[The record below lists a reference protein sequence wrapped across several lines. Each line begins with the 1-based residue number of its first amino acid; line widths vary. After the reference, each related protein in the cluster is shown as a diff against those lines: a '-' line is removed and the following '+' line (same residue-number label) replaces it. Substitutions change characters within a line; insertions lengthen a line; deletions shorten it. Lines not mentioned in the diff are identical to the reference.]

1 MSLATPFIIRAK
13 PWVIT
18 LLKLCGFWTKVSTL
32 LDFVTCSM
40 ANLVYNIIFS
50 ELKAAL
56 EVRFFIVI
64 PDLNVLILFEWEIQ
78 LQTSYII
85 HVLFSG
91 TRFKMNSKIVYASLS
106 ILITTLILLA
116 SFSIAEGKF
125 YFVANVKTFLGTLL

>member
-1 MSLATPFIIRAK
+1 MNYLIPSFECLLLLHSSFVQN

-64 PDLNVLILFEWEIQ
+64 PDLNVLILFYIRVRDTTTNLVYNSCFIFRYPIQ
-78 LQTSYII
+78 NEFKNRVCVAVDSYNNINFI
-85 HVLFSG
+85 
-91 TRFKMNSKIVYASLS
+91 S
-106 ILITTLILLA
+106 IRLHRWR
-116 SFSIAEGKF
+116 
-125 YFVANVKTFLGTLL
+125 